1 MAVTSRA
8 MSGRALSAQATA
20 MVQKKKKKK
29 GSPETSPL
37 SSYRSRSKEKVEQSG
52 IPLKALSVVV
62 TADACRFCQD
72 RKTIVD
78 LDISSQPLV
87 IAIPCGF
94 SRLQA
99 APWSVF
105 MVSSFVTCFFSFLP
119 PDLLPKLFQILYNYS
134 QHYGST
140 SICPKVQ
147 YKRGS
152 CLEIFI
158 LLSRVN

>member
-1 MAVTSRA
+1 MVLMPFPGDIISMDFWAVTVLGNGCHIQSNVWQ
-8 MSGRALSAQATA
+8 STISPGNCYGP
-20 MVQKKKKKK
+20 KKKK

-94 SRLQA
+94 SILQA
-99 APWSVF
+99 AP
-105 MVSSFVTCFFSFLP
+105 
-119 PDLLPKLFQILYNYS
+119 
-134 QHYGST
+134 
-140 SICPKVQ
+140 
-147 YKRGS
+147 
-152 CLEIFI
+152 
-158 LLSRVN
+158 

>member
-20 MVQKKKKKK
+20 MVQKKK

-37 SSYRSRSKEKVEQSG
+37 SSHMWRSKERVEQNG

-72 RKTIVD
+72 RKTIAD
-78 LDISSQPLV
+78 LDMSSQPLV

-94 SRLQA
+94 SILQA

>member
-20 MVQKKKKKK
+20 MVQKKKKK

-62 TADACRFCQD
+62 TTDACRFCQD
-72 RKTIVD
+72 RKTIAD

-94 SRLQA
+94 SILQA
-99 APWSVF
+99 AP
-105 MVSSFVTCFFSFLP
+105 
-119 PDLLPKLFQILYNYS
+119 
-134 QHYGST
+134 
-140 SICPKVQ
+140 
-147 YKRGS
+147 
-152 CLEIFI
+152 
-158 LLSRVN
+158 